1 MLDGPFCGVPT
12 KIRARLRGVFVPEIS
27 YSILGL
33 SIVRSCGSDYDGKYL
48 HWLILADVLRA
59 VDNEANVAPGS
70 VSGVYTLLAL
80 QEYQCHRTDLAPEQ

>member
-1 MLDGPFCGVPT
+1 M
-12 KIRARLRGVFVPEIS
+12 
-27 YSILGL
+27 GL
-33 SIVRSCGSDYDGKYL
+33 SVVCQPRYGPACVEYLFRRSHIDYDGKYL